1 MAKKK
6 KDTEPFKEAE
16 TKGRPRKTGDKLAPE
31 WEQEKLK
38 SSILE
43 DAVSLDEEDKMD
55 PVAATTE
62 DNSIG
67 RFGPIGKEEIDE
79 AYRTFTDYKAGKQQ
93 LENRIIENERWY
105 KRRHWE
111 MIDEAGT
118 SSASEYDP
126 KPTSAWLFNSLANKH
141 ADVMDN
147 YPQPNILPRE
157 QGDQQE
163 ATKLSQII
171 PVVLDRNKFKRTY
184 SEVWWYKLKHGTG
197 VYATLWDPKMDNG
210 IGDVTIKEIDLLN
223 IFWEPGIKDIQ
234 QSRNIFTI
242 SLVDS
247 DLLVDKYDFLEGKVG
262 GAVKDVAQYVT
273 DDYIDNQNKT
283 EVFNWYYKKTT
294 EDGRDQLHFVKFAA
308 GEILYASEN
317 DPDKSETG
325 WYQHSKYPFEFDV
338 LFPIEGSPCGFG
350 YIDIMKD
357 PQMYIDKLNQIIIKN
372 ALMAGKKRY
381 FKKKDSSI
389 NVDDFADW
397 SKDFVEVTGSM
408 DEEHIREIK
417 VDSLPA
423 FIASYM
429 QQKIDELKET
439 SGNRDFSQGSTN
451 SGVTAASAIAALQ
464 EAGGKLSRDMI
475 TSSYD
480 SFENICYFVL
490 ENIRQFYDESRFF
503 RILGD
508 NGHEEFIDYDNRAIR
523 IAETQNPMTG
533 DMDSRMPIF
542 DIKITA
548 QKQSPFSRISQN
560 ELAKELYRLGLFN
573 PQMADQSMIVL
584 DMMEFE
590 GKEAIKDKIQDNQQL
605 LQMVNA
611 LQQKL
616 VEIANVVDNTTGSQ
630 IGASLAAEGLIP
642 QPQGA
647 PGRSPAEEGG
657 EGVEPKTDNTLMQRY
672 RQAAATTGTPKL

>member
-16 TKGRPRKTGDKLAPE
+16 TKGRPRKTGDKLSPE

-43 DAVSLDEEDKMD
+43 DAVNLDEEEKEE

-79 AYRTFTDYKAGKQQ
+79 AYRVFTDYKAGKQQ
-93 LENRIIENERWY
+93 LENRIVENERWY

-118 SSASEYDP
+118 SSSSEYDP

-210 IGDVTIKEIDLLN
+210 IGDVTIKQIDLLN

-308 GEILYASEN
+308 GEVLYASEN
-317 DPDKSETG
+317 DPSKEETG

-338 LFPIEGSPCGFG
+338 LFPIESSPCGFG

-533 DMDSRMPIF
+533 EMDSRMPIF

-616 VEIANVVDNTTGSQ
+616 IEIANVVDNTTGSQ

-642 QPQGA
+642 QPQGV
-647 PGRSPAEEGG
+647 PGRVPAEEGS
-657 EGVEPKTDNTLMQRY
+657 EGVEPKTDSTLMQRY
-672 RQAAATTGTPKL
+672 RQAAAQAGTPKL